1 MRVGLLRRADL
12 WLPPFL
18 LMGIIFLFSAQPS
31 LDSGLGMIDFVGR
44 KLIHFAEYGLLCF
57 LWWRLLR
64 TGTDPP
70 RAALFAFLLSS
81 VFAASDEFHQS
92 FVEGRGA
99 TAVDWAI
106 DSAGAAL
113 AALRLRSR
121 ARWEV
126 AS

>member
-1 MRVGLLRRADL
+1 MRVGLLRRADM

-31 LDSGLGMIDFVGR
+31 LDSGLGVIDFVGR

-64 TGTDPP
+64 TGMDTT
-70 RAALFAFLLSS
+70 RAAVSAFLLSS
-81 VFAASDEFHQS
+81 LFAASDEFHQS

-113 AALRLRSR
+113 VALRLRTRSR
-121 ARWEV
+121 YEV

>member
-31 LDSGLGMIDFVGR
+31 LDSGLGAIDFVGR

-64 TGTDPP
+64 TGADPG
-70 RAALFAFLLSS
+70 RAVLVAFLLSS
-81 VFAASDEFHQS
+81 LFAASDEFHQS
-92 FVEGRGA
+92 FVEGRSA
-99 TAVDWAI
+99 TAADWTI

-113 AALRLRSR
+113 VALRLRTQALR
-121 ARWEV
+121 EV

>member
-31 LDSGLGMIDFVGR
+31 LDSGLGAIDCAGR

-64 TGTDPP
+64 TGADPG
-70 RAALFAFLLSS
+70 RAVLVAFLLSS
-81 VFAASDEFHQS
+81 LFAASDEFHQS
-92 FVEGRGA
+92 FVEGRSA

-106 DSAGAAL
+106 DTAGAAL
-113 AALRLRSR
+113 VALRLRSR

>member
-31 LDSGLGMIDFVGR
+31 LDSGLGAIDFVGR

-64 TGTDPP
+64 TGADPG
-70 RAALFAFLLSS
+70 RAALVAFLLSS
-81 VFAASDEFHQS
+81 LFAASDEFHQS
-92 FVEGRGA
+92 FVEGRSA

-113 AALRLRSR
+113 VALRLRSQALR
-121 ARWEV
+121 EV

>member
-31 LDSGLGMIDFVGR
+31 LDSGLGAIDFVGR

-64 TGTDPP
+64 TGADPG
-70 RAALFAFLLSS
+70 RAAVVAFLLSS
-81 VFAASDEFHQS
+81 LFAASDEFHQS
-92 FVEGRGA
+92 FVEGRSA

-113 AALRLRSR
+113 VALRLRSQALR
-121 ARWEV
+121 EV

>member
-31 LDSGLGMIDFVGR
+31 LDSGLGAIDFVGR

-64 TGTDPP
+64 TRGDPG
-70 RAALFAFLLSS
+70 RAVPVAFLLSS
-81 VFAASDEFHQS
+81 LFAASDEFHQS
-92 FVEGRGA
+92 FVEGRSA

-113 AALRLRSR
+113 VALRLRSQALR
-121 ARWEV
+121 EV

>member
-31 LDSGLGMIDFVGR
+31 LDSGLGAIDFVGR

-64 TGTDPP
+64 TGADPG
-70 RAALFAFLLSS
+70 RAALVAFLLSS
-81 VFAASDEFHQS
+81 LFAASDEFHQS
-92 FVEGRGA
+92 FVEGRSA

-113 AALRLRSR
+113 VALRLRSR

>member
-31 LDSGLGMIDFVGR
+31 LDSGLGAIDFVGR

-64 TGTDPP
+64 TRADPG
-70 RAALFAFLLSS
+70 RAVLVAFLLSS
-81 VFAASDEFHQS
+81 LFAASDEFHQS
-92 FVEGRGA
+92 FVEGRSA

-113 AALRLRSR
+113 VALRLRSQALR
-121 ARWEV
+121 EV